1 MEYDY
6 KCVNVEREASVATL
20 FMYWPDGI
28 KREPRT
34 FHRELSEALWKL
46 RHDDEVR
53 VVVLRGAGDQ
63 YFLSHFPE
71 EKSEDSVV
79 SRDRYYEIINNS
91 SPAMIDTILRMPK
104 PVIAMV
110 NGDALGIGASI
121 AFACD
126 IIIAAEDAFIT
137 DSHMAKHYWSSDADV
152 HEGAVA
158 GDGGAVFWPLNMAL
172 CVAKECLMLARPI
185 KAKELFEMHAIN
197 RAVPRDELQ
206 KTVDEMVKLLLD
218 RPAWAL
224 GWTKL
229 ALNKRVLQ
237 NAELTLHASL
247 ALELLA
253 IDVRKNDVDGKGI
266 ERI

>member
-1 MEYDY
+1 MQLVSE
-6 KCVNVEREASVATL
+6 VATV

-28 KREPRT
+28 KREPRK
-34 FHRELSEALWKL
+34 FHSEFSDVLWRL
-46 RHDDEVR
+46 RFDNDVR
-53 VVVLRGAGDQ
+53 VVVLRGAGER

-71 EKSEDSVV
+71 EPSAEAVV
-79 SRDRYYEIINNS
+79 TEDRYYEILNNS
-91 SPAMIDTILRMPK
+91 SPAMIESILRMPK

-126 IIIAAEDAFIT
+126 IIIAAEDAYIT
-137 DSHMAKHYWSSDADV
+137 DSHMAKYYWSDDADI
-152 HEGAVA
+152 HDGAVA

-172 CVAKECLMLARPI
+172 CIAKEHLMLARPTT
-185 KAKELFEMHAIN
+185 AKELWDMHSIN
-197 RAVPRDELQ
+197 RAVPRSELQ
-206 KTVDEMVKLLLD
+206 KTVDDMVSLLLD

-229 ALNKRVLQ
+229 AVNKRVLQ
-237 NAELTLHASL
+237 NAELTLQASL

-253 IDVRKNDVDGKGI
+253 IGVRSNNRDGKGVR
-266 ERI
+266 RI